1 MTNILLRNGFL
12 SLVVALLLSCGGGG
26 GGGGGAALVG
36 ASALGAGGPVPAAA
50 GTPGPLGAGGPGS
63 GVAGSPGPVGDTSPG
78 AAGNGIG
85 GIAADDGSSAPSSG
99 SSTSSAG
106 STTASSGDDGSGVGS
121 GGTGVSTADASGVG
135 SVDGAGSI
143 IVNGLRYSTDA
154 ATLRIDDAP
163 SLQIGMTVKVTGSVN
178 ADFTSGVAKLVES
191 AADLRGP
198 ASSIDTAAGSF
209 VILGT
214 TVTTDASTVWADSTG
229 LASIAGGT
237 TLQVWG
243 LPASPGVLRATRVE
257 QRIAVTLPIV
267 TGTVQG
273 LNIGLRSFTLGGLT
287 VDYGAALLAGAADS
301 NALVNGT
308 IVRVR
313 AAGQPGFGRLAV
325 NLVEAWNPLPAARV
339 FPLQLAGVVTDHAAL
354 GSFRVLGTRVD
365 ASQARITGGP
375 ATSVGNGVK
384 VEVDG
389 IYSNGV
395 LGASKLRIR
404 HVPGTGGPASFNVIG
419 PIGNFVSAAS
429 FRVRGQPGRA
439 SKPSMWPRRC
449 DTIAVALAV
458 ASDGV

>member
-1 MTNILLRNGFL
+1 MTFMRNGL
-12 SLVVALLLSCGGGG
+12 LAVVVSLLLSCGGGG
-26 GGGGGAALVG
+26 GGGGGG
-36 ASALGAGGPVPAAA
+36 TASLAGV
-50 GTPGPLGAGGPGS
+50 S
-63 GVAGSPGPVGDTSPG
+63 GVAGGTFSDARTEG
-78 AAGNGIG
+78 AAGGD
-85 GIAADDGSSAPSSG
+85 AASSG
-99 SSTSSAG
+99 GSSSAG
-106 STTASSGDDGSGVGS
+106 SATTTAATGDNGSGVGS
-121 GGTGVSTADASGVG
+121 GGTGVTTADAVG
-135 SVDGAGSI
+135 IGAVDGLGSI

-178 ADFTSGVAKLVES
+178 ADFTSGVARLVES

-209 VILGT
+209 AILGT

-229 LASIAGGT
+229 LAGIAGGT

-273 LNIGLRSFTLGGLT
+273 LNAGLRSFTLGGLN
-287 VDYGAALLAGAADS
+287 VDYGAALLAGAVDP

-313 AAGQPGFGRLAV
+313 AAGQPVLGRLAV
-325 NLVEAWNPLPAARV
+325 NLVEVWNPLPATRV

-429 FRVRGQPGRA
+429 FRVRGQPVNAGGPGVVFVNGSA
-439 SKPSMWPRRC
+439 SQLSNGARVNVSGSQIVEGVL
-449 DTIAVALAV
+449 IADRV
-458 ASDGV
+458 SFE

>member
-1 MTNILLRNGFL
+1 MRNGL
-12 SLVVALLLSCGGGG
+12 LAVVVSLLLSCGGGG
-26 GGGGGAALVG
+26 GGGGGGTASLAGVSGVASGTFSDAGGDTSSGG
-36 ASALGAGGPVPAAA
+36 ASASAGGA
-50 GTPGPLGAGGPGS
+50 T
-63 GVAGSPGPVGDTSPG
+63 
-78 AAGNGIG
+78 
-85 GIAADDGSSAPSSG
+85 
-99 SSTSSAG
+99 
-106 STTASSGDDGSGVGS
+106 TTAASGDNGSGVGS
-121 GGTGVSTADASGVG
+121 GGTGVTTADAVG
-135 SVDGAGSI
+135 IGAVDGLGSI

-287 VDYGAALLAGAADS
+287 VDYGAALLAGAVDS

-429 FRVRGQPGRA
+429 FRVRGQPVNA
-439 SKPSMWPRRC
+439 SVPGVQFDNGS
-449 DTIAVALAV
+449 
-458 ASDGV
+458 ASQLSNGTRVNVSGSQIVDGVLIADRVSFE